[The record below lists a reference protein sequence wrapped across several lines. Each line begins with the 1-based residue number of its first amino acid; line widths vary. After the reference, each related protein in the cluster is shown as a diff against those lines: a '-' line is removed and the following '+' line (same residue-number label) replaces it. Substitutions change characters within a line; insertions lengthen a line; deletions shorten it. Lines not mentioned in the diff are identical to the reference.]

1 VQLKIIVEKGFYGKV
16 RTIREREGGGGCS
29 ATKGSITQRLRHKT

>member
-16 RTIREREGGGGCS
+16 RTIREREGGGRGFCD
-29 ATKGSITQRLRHKT
+29 KR

>member
-16 RTIREREGGGGCS
+16 RTIREKEGGEGFCD
-29 ATKGSITQRLRHKT
+29 KK